1 MGTETGPYTMESR
14 VAARD
19 ATPAVTVA
27 AASNFCPVPP
37 LIFVD
42 GPGAWNGGTGCVYY
56 VKNLPPSG
64 SAERVVG
71 VTGPQRGVV
80 DDDARNAQS
89 RASKARD
96 GQGYLTRPNRLG
108 PAADRARSLL
118 VDMLRAHGPQQF
130 PGACPSRLTPS
141 PAACA
146 VADPCHPP
154 ALLVIFA
161 ICTRAVRDSHLESM
175 EKQMA

>member
-1 MGTETGPYTMESR
+1 MT
-14 VAARD
+14 
-19 ATPAVTVA
+19 TPAIPRA
-27 AASNFCPVPP
+27 
-37 LIFVD
+37 
-42 GPGAWNGGTGCVYY
+42 
-56 VKNLPPSG
+56 
-64 SAERVVG
+64 
-71 VTGPQRGVV
+71 
-80 DDDARNAQS
+80 

-118 VDMLRAHGPQQF
+118 VDMLRAHGPQQI

-146 VADPCHPP
+146 VADPCQPP
-154 ALLVIFA
+154 ALLVIFGGIWFA